1 MNAKCTL
8 ETLTDHQIQALR
20 REAAEAGD
28 IRMACI
34 CEIALG
40 GGGDGAEPGTDMAV
54 VAVEYDA
61 DSARAECVRVINDA
75 EAQR

>member
-1 MNAKCTL
+1 MILTTL
-8 ETLTDHQIQALR
+8 ETLTDRQIHALR

-28 IRMACI
+28 LRMACI

-40 GGGDGAEPGTDMAV
+40 ADGTDAEPGTDLAV
-54 VAVEYDA
+54 AATEYTC